1 MLPFVG
7 TANIVR
13 VKTPTQ
19 GQIRVVAPGGQTSQI
34 LRTPTPAANISA
46 PSTTTSTSSN
56 MTGIAALA
64 AAAAATQKLTTVS
77 AGGQNSLKVLPSTS
91 IVSPQ
96 TVKVASTVSGQT
108 VRLISPTGQVSYLNT
123 VFKLSCKI

>member
-1 MLPFVG
+1 MNSKNTLTTIVVIVG

-13 VKTPTQ
+13 VKAPTQ
-19 GQIRVVAPGGQTSQI
+19 GQIRVVTPGGQASQI
-34 LRTPTPAANISA
+34 LRAPTPATNINA
-46 PSTTTSTSSN
+46 PSTTTSSN

-77 AGGQNSLKVLPSTS
+77 AGGQSSLKVLPSTS

-96 TVKVASTVSGQT
+96 TVKVANTVSGQT
-108 VRLISPTGQVSYLNT
+108 VRLISPTGQVN
-123 VFKLSCKI
+123 I